1 MVWGEADEDGFIEGE
16 LLDGRKGMIPMNFC
30 EKLTG
35 DDLLEFHQSVVL
47 GFTSEEEV
55 RCALCSRNFQN
66 VKLRPKNEFL
76 FKCGNRIFQQLR
88 FYVKSILAEFESQNQ
103 PF

>member
-1 MVWGEADEDGFIEGE
+1 MAQSLNDNPESELYLNAGDYILVWGEADEDGFIEGE

-55 RCALCSRNFQN
+55 RCAYNSFFPFQSFVLC
-66 VKLRPKNEFL
+66 LL
-76 FKCGNRIFQQLR
+76 
-88 FYVKSILAEFESQNQ
+88 
-103 PF
+103 